1 MAAEVLG
8 ELEKTYHTPVLLAEV
23 VEGLVTAPEG
33 LYVDATFGG
42 GGHSRAILARLGPKG
57 RLIGLDCDPEA
68 PLDSLQ
74 DPRFMPLRGNFRQLG
89 ALLAEYGIQDVTGI
103 LADLGV
109 SSHQLDTPQRGFS
122 YRWAAPLDL
131 RMNPKE
137 GQPAWAWLLRESVET
152 IAECLRKYGEVPHS
166 RRLARRLKA
175 ALYPYFSTQDL
186 RACVEAVY
194 GPAAHRHLAPVFQ
207 ALRIALN
214 DELNALAE
222 FLAQTTTLLRRGGRL
237 VLLTYHSGEVRLV
250 KAHQRQLEW
259 ADPITGARTYAWR
272 LLAKFRPSPQEKA
285 ANPRSRSATLWI
297 LERV

>member
-8 ELEKTYHTPVLLAEV
+8 ELKKGYHTPVLLTEA
-23 VEGLVTAPEG
+23 VEGLITAREG

-57 RLIGLDCDPEA
+57 RLMGLDCDPEA

-74 DPRFMPLRGNFRQLG
+74 DPRFMPLRGNFRYLG
-89 ALLAEYGIQDVTGI
+89 ALLAQQGIQEVTGI

-131 RMNPKE
+131 RMNPNE
-137 GQPAWAWLLRESVET
+137 GQPAWEWLRQQSPETLAYYLRE
-152 IAECLRKYGEVPHS
+152 YGEVPYS

-175 ALYPYFSTQDL
+175 ALRPHFSTQDL
-186 RACVEAVY
+186 RACIEAVY
-194 GPAAHRHLAPVFQ
+194 GPAARRYLAPVFQ
-207 ALRIALN
+207 ALRIAVN

-222 FLAQTTTLLRRGGRL
+222 FLAQTTSLVRPRGRL
-237 VLLTYHSGEVRLV
+237 VLLTYHSGEARLV
-250 KAHQRQLEW
+250 KAHQRQLLW
-259 ADPITGARTYAWR
+259 ADPLTGAKTYAWR
-272 LLAKFRPSPQEKA
+272 LLAKSRPSPQERA

-297 LERV
+297 LERL